1 MRIGTYYFLQAPPG
15 QTAASIIA
23 EEVEQMILSER
34 LGFDSVWLTEHH
46 YADYGISAAP
56 SVLLA
61 TVAARTERVKLGMAV
76 WVLPFHH
83 PLRLA
88 EETAT
93 LDILSRG
100 RLVVGLGRGNRPQ
113 EFLGHN
119 IPQDESRTRME
130 EGVEV
135 LRRAWTE
142 ERVTFH
148 GRHWQIDNVPVYPKP
163 FTKPHP
169 PLAFAVSSPESVQWA
184 GRNSFPILTSGLH
197 NTLEAVLKQRQAY
210 QNALIEGGHDEAT
223 VADRLSRWVVTKHV
237 YVAPT
242 DAEARAEA
250 KGPEEW
256 FLDAYAR
263 SIDPD
268 GLRGLSEAV
277 YARAA
282 SAAKRVGEMRYED
295 LVEDCLLVG
304 SPATVRRQV
313 AELQAAGVGELLCW
327 MNFGGIPSEK
337 ARRSMRLFAEEVLP
351 AFRAGEPGADELRA
365 GQQARSQQSLGAASG
380 ETLARQYLAGD

>member
-15 QTAASIIA
+15 QPADAIIA
-23 EEVEQMILSER
+23 EEVEQMVLSER

-46 YADYGISAAP
+46 YADYGISSAP
-56 SVLLA
+56 IVLLS
-61 TVAARTERVKLGMAV
+61 TVAARTERVRLGMAV

-93 LDILSRG
+93 LDIVSRG
-100 RLVVGLGRGNRPQ
+100 RLIVGLGRGNRPQ
-113 EFLGHN
+113 EFLGHGV
-119 IPQDESRTRME
+119 PQDESRTRME

-142 ERVTFH
+142 DRVTFQ

-184 GRNSFPILTSGLH
+184 GRNGFPILTSGLH
-197 NTLEAVLKQRQAY
+197 NTLEMVLKQRQAY
-210 QNALIEGGHDEAT
+210 QNALIEGGHDAAT
-223 VADRLSRWVVTKHV
+223 IADRLSRWVVTKHV

-256 FLDAYAR
+256 FLGAYAR
-263 SIDPD
+263 SIDPE

-277 YARAA
+277 YGRAA
-282 SAAKRVGEMRYED
+282 SAAKRVREMRYED

-327 MNFGGIPSEK
+327 MNFGGIPPEK

-351 AFRAGEPGADELRA
+351 EFRAGELGA
-365 GQQARSQQSLGAASG
+365 GQQASSQQTRSRKAPGVASG
-380 ETLARQYLAGD
+380 ARSTRQYVAGD